1 MFANIIRRS
10 LAPLLIV
17 SIAAACG
24 GKDASDQAAR
34 DIQLAPQD
42 STKPMNDMAPAT
54 AEPAPAPAPTPAPP
68 TTKAPAPRPAAATPT
83 KVAPRAG
90 TGGAGTIA
98 AGTSFAVTT
107 GTRMCTNTHKVGD
120 TFTATLGADVVGTN
134 GARIP
139 AGSPV
144 TLTVTES
151 AISKNSKDQ
160 WKFAFDVVSVTVGS
174 QTYAIEGDVTNVAT
188 IEAVRSQSTGQQV
201 GKVATG
207 AAVGAVA
214 GRLLGKNTKGT
225 VIGAAVGAAAGGAVA
240 AGTAD
245 YEGCLPENGTIT
257 IAITKALSI
266 RAVN

>member
-1 MFANIIRRS
+1 MFANTIRRS

-17 SIAAACG
+17 AVLAACG

-42 STKPMNDMAPAT
+42 TTKPLNDAPPAT
-54 AEPAPAPAPTPAPP
+54 GEPAPAPTPAPP

-83 KVAPRAG
+83 KAAAR
-90 TGGAGTIA
+90 AGTIA

-120 TFTATLGADVVGTN
+120 TFTATLGADVMGTN

-139 AGSPV
+139 AGSAV

-174 QTYAIEGDVTNVAT
+174 QTYAIEGEVTNVAT

-245 YEGCLPENGTIT
+245 YEGCLSENGTIT

-266 RAVN
+266 RATN